1 MRYLDE
7 GLLEELREI
16 LDDEF
21 PVLVSTY
28 IQDSAVRV
36 QSLHD
41 DHTRGDV
48 DALRLTVHSLKGAS
62 ANLGLEH
69 LTDLCR
75 ELEEAVMGE
84 NTEKIDVLLVRISDE
99 QQRATKLL
107 TDFL

>member
-7 GLLEELREI
+7 DLLEELREI

-28 IQDSAVRV
+28 IQDSTVRV
-36 QSLHD
+36 KGLHD
-41 DHTRGDV
+41 AYARGDNE
-48 DALRLTVHSLKGAS
+48 ALRLTVHSLKGAS
-62 ANLGLEH
+62 ANLGLEC
-69 LTDLCR
+69 LTDVCR

-84 NTEKIDVLLVRISDE
+84 SPERMDGLLARISDE

-107 TDFL
+107 TNFL